1 MMEVGSFVGNAQKQ
15 FSAMLDTAAQG
26 IAQSAKTAG
35 PESLKLV
42 QELFTSDIIE
52 LNSINQPDPVI
63 LPEAEFLDPISFF
76 QNIFEALESPE
87 FLEALSLPFQVF
99 QNELSDLDQSMKQV
113 DAQSF
118 GLEQEKS
125 AVSDL
130 QSELSNQ
137 VGLYDQATLRTF
149 ESGLPKLTQSFQ
161 NTMPPSVDTGTQYLK
176 DQLNNSLPGNY
187 HYESK
192 QQYGDRPMGSRLP
205 AYGSQGKTLA
215 EAELGVKF
223 ADVDVSGQGDWGSG
237 YFKGEMFIGAR
248 GRVFGDVDWEKRN
261 MYVGFEAEVG
271 ARAHYEGA
279 YRTPTG
285 PAGAEFGMAGD
296 AFSGAQARGTAEL
309 SLNENAPRIALGGE
323 AFEGSRA
330 GLDLGTGLT
339 IDGNRAVG
347 GHYGVEAWNGVGG
360 AINADLGIKDGNLR
374 FDFSGGLALAI
385 GAEVSFG
392 FDIGFGDL
400 FRSGKKIG
408 EDFLNDVGNAA
419 ESVGKELETE
429 VKNTA
434 KDIADGAESAAKEAG
449 KAVDK
454 VISSIF

>member
-15 FSAMLDTAAQG
+15 FSSILDTAAQS
-26 IAQSAKTAG
+26 IAQSAKASG
-35 PESLKLV
+35 PESLKV
-42 QELFTSDIIE
+42 AQDLFTSDIIE
-52 LNSINQPDPVI
+52 QNSITQPDPII
-63 LPEAEFLDPISFF
+63 LPEAEFLDPINFF
-76 QNIFEALESPE
+76 ESLFDALISPQ
-87 FLEALSLPFQVF
+87 FLEALTLPFQAL
-99 QNELSDLDQSMKQV
+99 QKELSDFTQIMKEV
-113 DAQSF
+113 DPQFF
-118 GLEQEKS
+118 GLDQEKS

-130 QSELSNQ
+130 QSELANQ
-137 VGLYDQATLRTF
+137 MKLYDQASSRGLN
-149 ESGLPKLTQSFQ
+149 SGLPKLSQSFQ
-161 NTMPPSVDTGTQYLK
+161 NTMPLSIDAGTEFLK
-176 DQLNNSLPGNY
+176 NQLNNSLPNNY
-187 HYESK
+187 HNESK
-192 QQYGDRPMGSRLP
+192 QQYGDRPMGGRLP

-248 GRVFGDVDWEKRN
+248 GRVFGDLDWEKRA

-296 AFSGAQARGTAEL
+296 AFSGARARGTAEL

-400 FRSGKKIG
+400 FRSGKGIG
-408 EDFLNDVGNAA
+408 EDLINDFGNAA
-419 ESVGKELETE
+419 ESVGKKLESE

-434 KDIADGAESAAKEAG
+434 KDIANGAE
-449 KAVDK
+449 
-454 VISSIF
+454 